1 MRKNKWGT
9 CAAGDAVLLIQII
22 LGGSMCIVQYNE
34 TSKNKPVKTQ
44 MFRSSQ
50 F

>member
-22 LGGSMCIVQYNE
+22 LGWGFMCIVRYNE
-34 TSKNKPVKTQ
+34 TSKKTVKNPNVSV
-44 MFRSSQ
+44 FSV
-50 F
+50 